1 MALPLRPDKDLF
13 LSGRIL
19 FQPKKPIFLMSVT
32 KATDTDFQQLL
43 EANEKVVVKYYAD
56 WCGNCR
62 LFSPKF
68 KRLAEQHEGVAFLDV
83 NAETSP
89 EARKLA
95 NVTSLPFFAVFQ
107 NGQLLDTVS
116 ASKEEAVA
124 ALISQ
129 LSSN

>member
-1 MALPLRPDKDLF
+1 
-13 LSGRIL
+13 
-19 FQPKKPIFLMSVT
+19 MSVT
-32 KATDTDFQQLL
+32 KASDTDFRQILDS
-43 EANEKVVVKYYAD
+43 NEKVVVKYYAD

-68 KRLAEQHEGVAFLDV
+68 KRLAEAHEGIAFLDV

-95 NVTSLPFFAVFQ
+95 GVTNLPFFAVFR
-107 NGQLLDTVS
+107 NGELLETVA

-124 ALISQ
+124 ALISR
-129 LSSN
+129 LN